1 MFWVCCENCVMF
13 HWNPNCNCD
22 VKSSFESSDVSC
34 LMSLMCLR
42 CLRSPRRR
50 FGEIQSPEER
60 WSRIFMDWQFLLKC
74 GCLCHPNFNEWHLCT
89 TWITAV
95 YYYMITLPLCDIV
108 MMWEQHCAGVTRYG
122 SPAPCHECHE
132 CHGAEKQFAGHSQL
146 RQNTDNSPFPLG
158 CLAQD
163 PATAERDFR
172 STHIRYWL
180 ETTICSIVVV
190 VWCVGRVRE

>member
-1 MFWVCCENCVMF
+1 MIENIHGLTIF
-13 HWNPNCNCD
+13 FK
-22 VKSSFESSDVSC
+22 KS
-34 LMSLMCLR
+34 
-42 CLRSPRRR
+42 
-50 FGEIQSPEER
+50 
-60 WSRIFMDWQFLLKC
+60 
-74 GCLCHPNFNEWHLCT
+74 GCLCHPNLNEWHLCT
-89 TWITAV
+89 IWRTAL

-122 SPAPCHECHE
+122 TPAPCHECHE

-172 STHIRYWL
+172 STHILVRNYDMFDSCMVRWG
-180 ETTICSIVVV
+180 SK
-190 VWCVGRVRE
+190 RVRVYIYASGNLRHYLILIWMCNLDLELFLLFY